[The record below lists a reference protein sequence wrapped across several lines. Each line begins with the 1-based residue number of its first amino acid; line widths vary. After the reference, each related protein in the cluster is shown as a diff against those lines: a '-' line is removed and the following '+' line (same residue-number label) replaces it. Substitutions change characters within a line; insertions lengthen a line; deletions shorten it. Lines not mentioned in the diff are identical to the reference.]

1 MSADWIHD
9 LDSAGLPET
18 NVDADVCILGSGPVG
33 LTLARGLAARGQNV
47 VILELGGPTPRAP
60 ADSPPMHYDR
70 RAYRGATLGRALG
83 LGGTSALW
91 GGQLLPVRPAD
102 LLCRPQVPA
111 EAWPLSYAQI
121 EPYFR
126 TLQQLLGIDTAG
138 FDLESTHCVPAGA
151 LSKLDFTGWAPRLSK
166 WLTFDK
172 RNVATS
178 WKDHFKKDGRTRVWL
193 NARTE
198 EWQLSGPAG
207 DRTVLELLARSAQGR
222 ALRIRP
228 RTFVIAGGALESAR
242 AVLELNEQASSL
254 SSGVSNYTGRFL
266 HDHLSVRIAR
276 ARVIDD
282 AGFQER
288 FAPFFDGPTMRS
300 LRMEMPPQTLQSE
313 SLPALYA
320 HFVAEADATSG
331 FAVIRDCLRAA
342 QRHDYRS
349 CLTSAVRLPRALPDI
364 ARIAY
369 ARLVKRRLAFPTG
382 SEIHLHVD
390 FEQAPNR
397 DNRVYLSNSENGKA
411 RHLCIDWDVDADAS
425 RITTRVRRHIEQFW
439 ERNGLNQVAEL
450 EFRVPNDDV
459 QQWSENVYD
468 IYHPAGTTRMAAD
481 PALGVVD
488 TNLKIHGTSNAYV
501 VGSSVFPS
509 MGAANPTFTAMALA
523 LRLADFID
531 RGRMPPSK

>member
-18 NVDADVCILGSGPVG
+18 NVEADVCILGSGPVG
-33 LTLARGLAARGQNV
+33 LTLARSLAARGQDV
-47 VILELGGPTPRAP
+47 VILELGGPTPRTP
-60 ADSPPMHYDR
+60 TDSPSMHYDR
-70 RAYRGATLGRALG
+70 RVYRGATLGRASG

-102 LLCRPQVPA
+102 LLCRPQVPT

-126 TLQQLLGIDTAG
+126 TLQQFLGIDEAA
-138 FDLESTHCVPAGA
+138 FDLESTHCALAGA
-151 LSKLDFTGWAPRLSK
+151 LSKLDFAGWAPRLSK

-172 RNVATS
+172 RNIASAWTE
-178 WKDHFKKDGRTRVWL
+178 HFSKDGRTRAWL

-198 EWQLSGPAG
+198 EWRLSEPTG
-207 DRTVLELLARSAQGR
+207 DRTVLELVARSAQGR

-228 RTFVIAGGALESAR
+228 RAFVIAGGALESAR
-242 AVLELNEQASSL
+242 AVLELDEQAGSL

-266 HDHLSVRIAR
+266 HDHLSLRIAR
-276 ARVIDD
+276 ARVIDEV
-282 AGFQER
+282 GFQER
-288 FAPFFDGPTMRS
+288 FAPFFEGPTMRS
-300 LRMEMPPQTLQSE
+300 LRMEMPPQTLQNE
-313 SLPALYA
+313 GLPALYA
-320 HFVAEADATSG
+320 HFVAEADTNSG

-342 QRHDYRS
+342 QRRDYRS
-349 CLTSAVRLPRALPDI
+349 CLTSVMRMPRALPDI
-364 ARIAY
+364 SRVLY

-397 DNRVYLSNSENGKA
+397 DNRVYLSNSDDGKT
-411 RHLCIDWDVDADAS
+411 RRLCIDWDVHEDAG
-425 RITTRVRRHIEQFW
+425 RIATLVRRHIEQFW
-439 ERNGLNQVAEL
+439 ERNGLSHVAEL
-450 EFRVPNDDV
+450 EFKVPNNDM
-459 QQWSENVYD
+459 QQWNENVYD

-531 RGRMPPSK
+531 RPYVR

>member
-18 NVDADVCILGSGPVG
+18 NVDTDVCVLGSGPVG
-33 LTLARGLAARGQNV
+33 LTLARGLSAKGHKV
-47 VILELGGPTPRAP
+47 VILELGGPTARAP
-60 ADSPPMHYDR
+60 ADSRAVHYDR

-102 LLCRPQVPA
+102 LLCRPQVPT

-121 EPYFR
+121 EPYFQ
-126 TLQQLLGIDTAG
+126 TLQQILGIDAAG
-138 FDLESTHCVPAGA
+138 FELESTHCSRAGA
-151 LSKLDFTGWAPRLSK
+151 LSKLDFAGWAPRLSK

-178 WKDHFKKDGRTRVWL
+178 WKGHLSRGSRARVWL

-198 EWQLSGPAG
+198 EWQLSGPTG
-207 DRTVLELLARSAQGR
+207 DRTVRELVARSAQGR

-228 RTFVIAGGALESAR
+228 RTLVIAGGALESAR
-242 AVLELNEQASSL
+242 VVLELDEQAGSL
-254 SSGVSNYTGRFL
+254 SSGVSNYAGRFL
-266 HDHLSVRIAR
+266 HDHLSLRIAR

-282 AGFQER
+282 AGFLER

-300 LRMEMPPQTLQSE
+300 LRMEMPSQTLQSE
-313 SLPALYA
+313 GLPALYA

-342 QRHDYRS
+342 QRRDYRS
-349 CLTSAVRLPRALPDI
+349 CLTSAVRMPRALPDI
-364 ARIAY
+364 ARMLY
-369 ARLVKRRLAFPTG
+369 TRLVRRRLGFPRG

-397 DNRVYLSNSENGKA
+397 NNRVYLSNAADGKV
-411 RHLCIDWDVDADAS
+411 RQLCIDWDVEEDAN
-425 RITTRVRRHIEQFW
+425 RIAALVRRHIEQFW

-450 EFRVPNDDV
+450 EFREPNNDGP
-459 QQWSENVYD
+459 QWNENLYD

-488 TNLKIHGTSNAYV
+488 ANLKIHGTSNAYV

-531 RGRMPPSK
+531 RGTMPPSK